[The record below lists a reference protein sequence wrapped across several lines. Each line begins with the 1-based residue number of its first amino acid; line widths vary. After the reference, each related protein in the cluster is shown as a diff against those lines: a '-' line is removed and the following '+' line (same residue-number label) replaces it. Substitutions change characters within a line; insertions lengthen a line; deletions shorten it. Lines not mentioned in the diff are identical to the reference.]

1 MTAQPLASPATRA
14 TRRTR
19 AVRPAAPA
27 LGTSDLAL
35 VVRRVASVPRLW
47 RPAVGVG
54 RAGDRPWVR
63 LDAPAGVDLRLATW
77 LPSQATDL
85 HDHGDAACA
94 FAVVQGSVT
103 ELRADVVLGSWVTEL
118 AAPAVRVVEPGIVHR
133 LRNDSRAL
141 AVTLHA
147 YSPDLSRTNRYEL
160 VDDEPVVCA
169 GDDPGLLRDLAC

>member
-1 MTAQPLASPATRA
+1 MTAQPLLTALAARPPRVARS
-14 TRRTR
+14 RRTA
-19 AVRPAAPA
+19 AV
-27 LGTSDLAL
+27 LGTSDLSL

-54 RAGDRPWVR
+54 RPGDRPWVQ

-85 HDHGDAACA
+85 HDHGAAACA

-103 ELRADVVLGSWVTEL
+103 ELRADAVLGSWLTEL
-118 AAPAVRVVEPGIVHR
+118 AAPAVRVVEPGIVHQ
-133 LRNDSRAL
+133 LRNDTRTL

-147 YSPDLSRTNRYEL
+147 YSPRLSRTNRYEL
-160 VDDEPVVCA
+160 VDDEPVACPA
-169 GDDPGLLRDLAC
+169 HDGGLLRDLAC